1 MVSVRDFRGM
11 DLFRMRSHILLMK
24 ILGTLTRIYTTTFD
38 ETLRFY
44 EDLTGTKAGIR
55 FALPAAGLEL
65 AQVQDILIIAGSDDT
80 LQPFR
85 STNAT
90 FLVDS
95 LEEYHRFLTA
105 HGAEI
110 IRQPQTVP
118 TGMNMTIRHPDG
130 SVVEYVEHRKNS

>member
-1 MVSVRDFRGM
+1 MVSDRDFRGM

-44 EDLTGTKAGIR
+44 EDLTGTKAGLR

-65 AQVQDILIIAGSDDT
+65 AQVQDILIIAGSDSA
-80 LQPFR
+80 LRPFR

-95 LEEYHRFLTA
+95 LEEYHRFLA
-105 HGAEI
+105 AQGAEI
-110 IRQPQTVP
+110 IRPPQKVP
-118 TGMNMTIRHPDG
+118 TGMNMTVRHPDG
-130 SVVEYVEHRKNS
+130 SVVEYVEHRKKS